1 MHSTLLFLVII
12 IKMTT
17 KEINH
22 SYNQKNNLISD
33 NIGIMNIKITKRA
46 QSIKASPTLAVSA
59 QAAAMRAAGR
69 NVISLSAGEPD
80 FPAPEA
86 AKKALIDSVKDNQTH
101 YTQVD
106 GIPSLKEAVIEKF
119 KQDNQ
124 LDYKPEQI
132 LVSVGAK
139 QSLFNLALAVL
150 EEGDEAIIPAPYWVS
165 YPDIVK
171 VAQATPS
178 YVLATREHNFKI
190 TPAQLEEAINP
201 NTRLLFFNSP
211 SNPTGKCYDKTELE
225 ELAEVLKKHPQV
237 LIASDDIYEH
247 TLWEKT
253 FYNLLNVCP
262 ELYDRTIVI
271 NGVSKCYAMTGL
283 RIGYAAGP
291 VSIIK
296 EMKKLQSQSTSNP
309 TSTSQYAAEA
319 ALRGDQ
325 TQLGVMI
332 EAFHRRHDLMF
343 EALSAID
350 GIDCLPA
357 DGTFYLFPEVTGLI
371 SRVAEVKDDLEL
383 ASYILE
389 KAEVAMVA
397 GTAFGAPGY
406 IRLSYATS
414 EENLK
419 EAANRLQRLFA

>member
-1 MHSTLLFLVII
+1 
-12 IKMTT
+12 
-17 KEINH
+17 
-22 SYNQKNNLISD
+22 
-33 NIGIMNIKITKRA
+33 MNIKIAKRA

-80 FPAPEA
+80 FPAPES
-86 AKKALIDSVKDNQTH
+86 AKEALINSVKDNQTH

-124 LDYKPEQI
+124 FDYKPEQI

-139 QSLFNLALAVL
+139 QALFNLAMAVL

-171 VAQATPS
+171 VAQATPI
-178 YVLATREHNFKI
+178 YILATREHNFKI
-190 TPAQLEEAINP
+190 TPAQLEEAITP

-211 SNPTGKCYDKTELE
+211 SNPTGKCYDKAELE
-225 ELAEVLKKHPQV
+225 QLAEVLKKYPQI

-247 TLWEKT
+247 TLWEKP

-262 ELYDRTIVI
+262 ELYDRTIII

-291 VSIIK
+291 LNVIK

-325 TQLGVMI
+325 SQVKAMI
-332 EAFHRRHDLMF
+332 KEFHRRHNLMF
-343 EALSAID
+343 ESLAAIN

-357 DGTFYLFPEVTGLI
+357 DGTFYLFPEVSGLI
-371 SRVAEVKDDLEL
+371 KRVAEVKDDLEL

-414 EENLK
+414 EEHLK
-419 EAANRLQRLFA
+419 EAAHRLQQLFA